1 MNAEAERTHRT
12 SRSRRNSGRHAVVPA
27 LTALLL
33 PVLSAG
39 PAAAATSTMPRTATA
54 PASTEVPASVSVS
67 GGLPSD
73 IVLKDVIPYN
83 NKVKELERRKT
94 ELTTEKQ
101 SLTKKAAKVNSQTDT
116 YNTKDATCAARV
128 KAHNSKMD
136 AYEAKVDAWNSTSHD
151 YVVPEQRAAYE
162 AAVAEKEK
170 LDAEGVALHQE
181 TASINAEQKQLDVEE
196 AQLGVEQA
204 ELTTEMTDHNAQVAT
219 WTSDQQQLETQHQQL
234 LVEIATALQD
244 QLDTPP
250 TQATSMAQG
259 GDATGPLEPTAQ
271 AAQAPGGDA
280 TSRAGQVASISYY
293 AVKNKAPVK
302 FQPVVAQL
310 SPSTIS
316 KQSASAAAQ
325 LAPTATYDG
334 LLPEENGH
342 YKAIEIQTSTANTSQ
357 GRTAFNNA
365 LAHGGQATARLNGRP
380 VVIDGTV
387 TVPADDR
394 TKDRC
399 NKGPS
404 FTDRGIFYIV
414 YLPLHEQAGA
424 CVASGAF
431 AQLGLRNY
439 TNGKRPRLGFP
450 LPGLTTLPLDNRA
463 RGHLIGY
470 AMGGSNKDTRN
481 FVPLYQQANQWMYT
495 HAEDPVVKAIKAG
508 GSVYVE
514 AYPRYGDPDSVLP
527 TSIDYD
533 TQGDVQEECVIKN
546 NPTGAGSH
554 CRKGS

>member
-1 MNAEAERTHRT
+1 M
-12 SRSRRNSGRHAVVPA
+12 PA
-27 LTALLL
+27 LTALLV

-54 PASTEVPASVSVS
+54 PASTEVPAPVSVS

-83 NKVKELERRKT
+83 DKVKDLERRKT

-101 SLTKKAAKVNSQTDT
+101 SLTKKAAKVNSRTDT
-116 YNTKDATCAARV
+116 YNAKDAACAARV

-151 YVVPEQRAAYE
+151 YVVPDQQAAYE

-181 TASINAEQKQLDVEE
+181 TASINAEQQQLDAEE

-204 ELTTEMTDHNAQVAT
+204 RLTTDMADHNAQVAT
-219 WTSDQQQLETQHQQL
+219 WRSDQQQVERQHQQL

-250 TQATSMAQG
+250 TQATSMARG

-293 AVKNKAPVK
+293 AVKNKVPVK

-357 GRTAFNNA
+357 ERIAFNKA
-365 LAHGGQATARLNGRP
+365 LAHGGQATARLDGRP

-387 TVPADDR
+387 TVPADGATPRAFTPSVLRALRASLSSPARGNNEIDDFECDTPQAER
-394 TKDRC
+394 TIYQPL
-399 NKGPS
+399 NKGRS
-404 FTDRGIFYIV
+404 TGV
-414 YLPLHEQAGA
+414 
-424 CVASGAF
+424 VALICPQDVKTPGS
-431 AQLGLRNY
+431 
-439 TNGKRPRLGFP
+439 KR
-450 LPGLTTLPLDNRA
+450 DDSA
-463 RGHLIGY
+463 
-470 AMGGSNKDTRN
+470 
-481 FVPLYQQANQWMYT
+481 
-495 HAEDPVVKAIKAG
+495 
-508 GSVYVE
+508 SVYVQGYRSNLGLHRTHIFADTFHGE
-514 AYPRYGDPDSVLP
+514 WRRENLFPGYSRMNLSGMKRCENAMKKSALKGPVLYSGQVDNSSGDIPNGINM
-527 TSIDYD
+527 TAF
-533 TQGDVQEECVIKN
+533 T
-546 NPTGAGSH
+546 PTGMLFNAYVANT
-554 CRKGS
+554 KGWQVTC